1 VRERGCTGEQVSK
14 RQALPPIIRALRVYL
29 IEYPRRHL
37 QADANRLVVPLVLAF
52 LALSLVLRYRV
63 GISPYYAADA
73 SGGRIA
79 VLGLGFCVLPLAA
92 PLLLLALLGGF
103 RNRRPDARFWLICVL
118 SITTPFVNQ
127 YGAILLGVL
136 APAPGVAPA
145 IEPEHSWRTS
155 EFLRHNGY
163 DLRAIACYLAAPV
176 LYWLATPSIRNGPFF
191 GLTRRGFVGPA
202 YALILLL
209 AVPLLVAASFRP
221 DFLASY
227 PRFEPGIVSVP
238 PSAHFWHA
246 VATFELLYAIQFI
259 ALEVFF
265 RGFMVMSLEPYIG
278 SGSVP
283 VMMCVYTFIHF
294 VKPMP
299 EALASIV
306 GGYFLGVIAF
316 YSRSVLGGIVV
327 HIGIALTLELLSFL
341 RHAGVL

>member
-1 VRERGCTGEQVSK
+1 MSK
-14 RQALPPIIRALRVYL
+14 RQALLPIIQALRVYL

-37 QADANRLVVPLVLAF
+37 QADTNRLAVPLVLVF

-73 SGGRIA
+73 SGAHVA
-79 VLGLGFCVLPLAA
+79 VLGLCFCVLPLAA

-103 RNRRPDARFWLICVL
+103 RNRRPDGRFWLICVL
-118 SITTPFVNQ
+118 SIATPFVNQ
-127 YGAILLGVL
+127 YGAFLLGAA
-136 APAPGVAPA
+136 APAPGLAPA
-145 IEPEHSWRTS
+145 LEPEDSWRTS

-163 DLRAIACYLAAPV
+163 DLRAIASYIAAPV

-202 YALILLL
+202 YAVILLM
-209 AVPLLVAASFRP
+209 AVPLLIAASFRP

-227 PRFEPGIVSVP
+227 PRYEPGIVRLP
-238 PSAHFWHA
+238 TDAHFWHA
-246 VATFELLYAIQFI
+246 VATFELLYAFQFI

-316 YSRSVLGGIVV
+316 YSRSVLGGVVV
-327 HIGIALTLELLSFL
+327 HIGIALTLEFLSFL
-341 RHAGVL
+341 RHAGVF